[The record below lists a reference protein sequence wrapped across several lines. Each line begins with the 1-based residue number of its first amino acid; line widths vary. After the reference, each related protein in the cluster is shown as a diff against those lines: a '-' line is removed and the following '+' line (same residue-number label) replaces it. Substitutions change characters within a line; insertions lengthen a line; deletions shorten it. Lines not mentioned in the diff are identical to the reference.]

1 MPSSSTGGWVQ
12 PDEANTNFDILVNQ
26 LTEGHDYLLKNF
38 GVRPRFAWQVRLPPS
53 TVLGQFSQFFRF
65 VPGTQTHTMAG
76 LVSIQF
82 VADRPIRSF
91 LADAHPRCGSRV

>member
-1 MPSSSTGGWVQ
+1 MCTLDIWLQELSPLLDALSSSSTGGWVQ

-53 TVLGQFSQFFRF
+53 TVL
-65 VPGTQTHTMAG
+65 
-76 LVSIQF
+76 
-82 VADRPIRSF
+82 RSYS
-91 LADAHPRCGSRV
+91 LWTGNSNS